1 MGVREELTR
10 KEREI
15 NRHSDRVSLFENLL
29 KKENGDVREE
39 LISSREGER
48 LMQSRDKETEER

>member
-1 MGVREELTR
+1 MSR